1 MTEEFEQVESAHIR
15 DDLLDSENRSRAWLE
30 KSPVCT
36 KVLDLDFN
44 LLYMSCAGVNALKID
59 DVTAFYG
66 KPYPLDFFPDAYS
79 SRMLRNL
86 KKAVATRGVV
96 SQEGAIADTV
106 GGELW
111 FDATIVPVADERGEL
126 EYLIVI
132 SIDANERKKLEKELQ
147 RSHALFS
154 QAEQMGK
161 MGHWEWDVPT
171 ERLVACSDQYAAIF
185 DMSQEEVMRRN
196 NEISEGKLEEALEF
210 FESDVVAFIHED
222 DRERYKKVTEAA
234 YENKEAWDIEYRII
248 SRENR
253 VVHVLE
259 LGEPVLDEQGG
270 LIRTFGTL
278 QDITERKE
286 TEQQL
291 NYQANHDA
299 LTGLINRR
307 EFEERTQRLLSTIGK
322 NNSEHALCFIDLDQ
336 FKIVNDTCGHA
347 AGDEMLHQ
355 LGSVLTNTVRHRD
368 TLARLGGDEFG
379 LLMEHCSLDDAHR
392 VVESIL
398 QAINSYQFSWQGKV
412 FKVSASIGLT
422 PITEAT
428 SSVTSLLQDAD
439 AACYVAKDEGRN
451 RIHVHHPGDE
461 EMARRH
467 GEMQWVARLNQALEK
482 DQFLLYAQAIKP
494 LNGDSSKHY
503 ELALRMIDETGGI
516 TLPGA
521 FLPAAERYS
530 MVSRLDRWVIEQS
543 FEALVSHPAFLR
555 RIDFISINLSGPSLA
570 DDPFLEFVIEQLH
583 ESGVDAQKICF
594 EITETAAISHLNKA
608 ITFISTLHEF
618 GCRFALD
625 DFGSGLSSF
634 AYLKN
639 LPVDFLKIDGMFVRG
654 IVDDPIDHAMVKS
667 INEIGQTMGMQTI
680 AEFVENDEIMGM
692 LVKLGV
698 DYAQGYGIGK
708 PRPFDEILLE

>member
-1 MTEEFEQVESAHIR
+1 MTEEFEQVEPAHIR
-15 DDLLDSENRSRAWLE
+15 DDLLDSETRSRAWLE

-36 KVLDLDFN
+36 KILDLDFN
-44 LLYMSCAGVNALKID
+44 LLYMSCAGIEALKID

-66 KPYPLDFFPDAYS
+66 KPYPFNFFPDAYS

-86 KKAVATRGVV
+86 KKAIATKEVV
-96 SQEGAIADTV
+96 SQEGAVADTY
-106 GGELW
+106 GNELW
-111 FDATIVPVADERGEL
+111 FDATIVPVSNERDEL

-132 SIDANERKKLEKELQ
+132 SIDVNERKKLEKELQ
-147 RSHALFS
+147 KSHTLFS

-161 MGHWEWDVPT
+161 MGHWEWDVTT
-171 ERLVACSDQYAAIF
+171 ERLVTCSDQYAAIF
-185 DMSQEEVMRRN
+185 DMSQEDVMRRN
-196 NEISEGKLEEALEF
+196 NDIPQGKLEEALEF
-210 FESDVVAFIHED
+210 FESDVVAFIHEE
-222 DRERYKKVTEAA
+222 DRERYKKVTETA
-234 YENKEAWDIEYRII
+234 YENKEAWNIEYRLI
-248 SRENR
+248 SREKR

-259 LGEPVLDEQGG
+259 LGEPVLDELGR

-286 TEQQL
+286 IEQQL

-307 EFEERTQRLLSTIGK
+307 EFEERAEQLLSTIGQD
-322 NNSEHALCFIDLDQ
+322 NSEHALCFIDLDQ

-355 LGSVLTNTVRHRD
+355 LGSLLTNTVRQRD

-392 VVESIL
+392 VVDSIL
-398 QAINSYQFSWQGKV
+398 QAINSYQFFWQGKV

-451 RIHVHHPGDE
+451 RIHVHHPGDA

-467 GEMQWVARLNQALEK
+467 GEMQWVARLNQALEE
-482 DQFLLYAQAIKP
+482 DQFVLYAQAIRP

-503 ELALRMIDETGGI
+503 ELTLRMIDQTGGI
-516 TLPGA
+516 IRPGA

-530 MVSRLDRWVIEQS
+530 MVSRLDRWVIERS
-543 FEALVSHPAFLR
+543 FEALISHPAFLR
-555 RIDFISINLSGPSLA
+555 RIDFISINLSGASLA
-570 DDPFLEFVIEQLH
+570 DDPFLGFVIERLH

-608 ITFISTLHEF
+608 MAFISTLHEF

-654 IVDDPIDHAMVKS
+654 IVNDPIDHAMVKS

-680 AEFVENDEIMGM
+680 AEFVENDEIKNI
-692 LVKLGV
+692 LVNLGV
-698 DYAQGYGIGK
+698 DYAQGYGIGQ